1 MAEDHNSSR
10 RPAEGTEGRRVITF
24 EGVSKVYGGRTV
36 LQPTTMTVEQG
47 QSLALIGTS
56 GCGKST
62 LLRLVIGLIHPDSGQ
77 IALDGTVLT
86 PETMGQ
92 IRLRMGYVI
101 QDGGL
106 FPHLTA
112 TQNVT
117 LVARQQG
124 WSPDRMKARMEEL
137 AALVHLPPDLLPRF
151 PAELSGGQR
160 QRVGIM
166 RALMLDPQV
175 LLMDE
180 PMGALDPIVRN
191 SMQQELKSIFGTL
204 GKTVIIVTHDMAE
217 AAYLGDEIALMSA
230 GRIVQRGT
238 LRQLVEQP
246 AEAFVSD
253 FLKAQHAE
261 ALC

>member
-1 MAEDHNSSR
+1 MIA
-10 RPAEGTEGRRVITF
+10 F

-36 LQPTTMTVEQG
+36 LQPTTLTVKQG
-47 QSLALIGTS
+47 ESLALIGTS

-62 LLRLVIGLIHPDSGQ
+62 LLRLVIGLIHPDAGRIS
-77 IALDGTVLT
+77 LDGTVLT
-86 PETMGQ
+86 PKNIREV
-92 IRLRMGYVI
+92 RLRMGYVI

-106 FPHLTA
+106 FPHLTSA
-112 TQNVT
+112 QNVT
-117 LVARQQG
+117 LVAKQQG
-124 WSPDRMKARMEEL
+124 WPPEKMKGRMEEL

-191 SMQQELKSIFGTL
+191 SMQQELKSIFQTL
-204 GKTVIIVTHDMAE
+204 GKTVIVVTHDMAE
-217 AAYLGDEIALMSA
+217 AAYLGDQVALMSA

-238 LRQLVEQP
+238 LKQLVEEP
-246 AEAFVSD
+246 AEPFVSE

>member
-1 MAEDHNSSR
+1 MIE
-10 RPAEGTEGRRVITF
+10 IM
-24 EGVSKVYGGRTV
+24 GVTKVYGGRTV
-36 LQPTTMTVEQG
+36 LQPTTLRVDAG

-62 LLRLVIGLIHPDSGQ
+62 LLRLIIGLIKADSGSVS
-77 IALDGTVLT
+77 LEGTVMT
-86 PETMGQ
+86 PKNVREL
-92 IRLRMGYVI
+92 RLRMGYVI

-112 TQNVT
+112 AQNVT
-117 LVARQQG
+117 LMARQQG
-124 WSPDRMKARMEEL
+124 WERDRTETRLQEL
-137 AALVHLPPDLLPRF
+137 ARLVQLPPDLLPRF

-166 RALMLDPQV
+166 RALMLDPKV

-191 SMQQELKSIFGTL
+191 NLQQDLKAIFRDL
-204 GKTVIIVTHDMAE
+204 QKTVIMVTHDMGE
-217 AAYLGDEIALMSA
+217 AAYLGDEIVLMRQ
-230 GRIVQRGT
+230 GHIVQRGT
-238 LRQLVEQP
+238 LQKLVQHP
-246 AEAFVSD
+246 ADDFVSE

-261 ALC
+261 ALCIE

>member
-1 MAEDHNSSR
+1 MIA
-10 RPAEGTEGRRVITF
+10 F

-36 LQPTTMTVEQG
+36 LQPTTLTVEQG

-62 LLRLVIGLIHPDSGQ
+62 LLRLVIGLIQPDAGQ
-77 IALDGTVLT
+77 ISLDGTVLT
-86 PETMGQ
+86 PKNIRQ
-92 IRLRMGYVI
+92 VRLRMGYVI

-106 FPHLTA
+106 FPHLTSS
-112 TQNVT
+112 QNVT
-117 LVARQQG
+117 LVAKQQG
-124 WSPDRMKARMEEL
+124 WQEETMKSRMEEL
-137 AALVHLPPDLLPRF
+137 AALVHLPADLLPRF

-191 SMQQELKSIFGTL
+191 SMQQELKQIFQSL
-204 GKTVIIVTHDMAE
+204 GKTVIVVTHDMAE
-217 AAYLGDEIALMSA
+217 AAYLGDEVALMSA

-238 LRQLVEQP
+238 LKQLVEEP
-246 AEAFVSD
+246 AEPFVSE